1 MLEQKEKYKI
11 IVMLILLA
19 GACLLTYYFHAILE
33 TGMVFTHF
41 FYIPVILAALWWR
54 RKGLVVAVFLA
65 ALLIFSHI
73 FVRAGMVTAND
84 YLRAFMFIVIA
95 FVVATL
101 SEQIAKAHEKTA
113 HLNAILSAIRNV
125 NQLIVREKDRDRLIQ
140 RVCRSLIETRGYNSA
155 WIALVDENGRFLTA
169 AEAGLGGSFSQVVEM
184 MKRGEFTWCGLNAL
198 KQSGIIIAKD
208 VAADCADC
216 PLVSTYSGR
225 AGMAVRLEYRD
236 RIYGVLSVSIP
247 AEVAA
252 DADEQSLFNEVAGD
266 IALALRDIELE
277 EARKRAEEALR
288 ELNMEL
294 EERVKRR
301 TAELEIA
308 NEQTKKLQ
316 KRLQLQID
324 RMPIGLIVWDT
335 KFRAKTWN
343 PAATKI
349 FGFAEEEALG
359 KHPYELIVPKEAQ
372 HHVDNIW
379 RRLLEGDETAH
390 SVNENITKDGRTIIC
405 EWLNTPLKEA
415 DGTVV
420 GVLSMAQDI
429 TERKRAEEHIEHLHS
444 VIKAIRN
451 VNQLIIVEKD
461 RDSLL
466 QKACDVLI
474 EARGYDAA
482 WLIGF
487 LSDGETFATVNG
499 SGFRE
504 DFSRFREHLLGGERL
519 PCLKNA
525 LAQKVPFM
533 LVDKFIQCGDCFF
546 KSAHADKEVA
556 ILRVEH
562 AGRLFGL
569 LTISL
574 ASDVA
579 ADKEE
584 KGLLTEVAG
593 DIAFGLHDIE
603 MEEARKRVDEALK
616 HTALSLQ
623 EHVEKLEESKK
634 KIAEAYRLREHFLK
648 ETSHRIITPVSIIG
662 GHTDLLLDRGNL
674 DDAQKEKIR
683 IIRERNEEVEKL
695 VRDALA
701 GKYLEEEEEGEG

>member
-19 GACLLTYYFHAILE
+19 GACFLTYYFHAILE

-54 RKGLVVAVFLA
+54 RKGLVVAIFLA

-73 FVRAGMVTAND
+73 FVRADMVSAND

-95 FVVATL
+95 FVVAAL
-101 SEQIAKAHEKTA
+101 SERIAKAHEKTA
-113 HLNAILSAIRNV
+113 HLNAILSVIRNV

-140 RVCRSLIETRGYNSA
+140 RVCENLIETRGYNSA
-155 WIALVDENGRFLTA
+155 WIALVDENIGFLTA
-169 AEAGLGGSFSQVVEM
+169 AEAGLRESFSQVVEM
-184 MKRGEFTWCGLNAL
+184 MKRGEFTRCGLNAL
-198 KQSGIIIAKD
+198 KQSGIMIVKD

-216 PLVSTYSGR
+216 PLASTYSGR

-236 RIYGVLSVSIP
+236 RIYGILSVSIP
-247 AEVAA
+247 AWMAA

-266 IALALRDIELE
+266 IALALRNIELE

-288 ELNMEL
+288 ELNEEL

-301 TAELEIA
+301 TAELVIA

-372 HHVDNIW
+372 LHVDNIW

-420 GVLSMAQDI
+420 GVLSMAHDI
-429 TERKRAEEHIEHLHS
+429 TERKHAEEHIEHLHS
-444 VIKAIRN
+444 VLKAIRN

-482 WLIGF
+482 WLGF
-487 LSDGETFATVNG
+487 LSDGETFATVKG

-504 DFSRFREHLLGGERL
+504 DFSRFREHLLGGEHP

-533 LVDKFIQCGDCFF
+533 LVDKSIQCGDCFF
-546 KSAHADKEVA
+546 KNAHTDKEVA
-556 ILRVEH
+556 IIRVEH
-562 AGRLFGL
+562 AGKLFGL

-579 ADKEE
+579 AGEE
-584 KGLLTEVAG
+584 EQGLLKEVAG
-593 DIAFGLHDIE
+593 DIAFGLHDME
-603 MEEARKRVDEALK
+603 MEEARKRAEEALK

-623 EHVEKLEESKK
+623 EHVEKLEEAKK

-662 GHTDLLLDRGNL
+662 GNTDLLLDRGNL
-674 DDAQKEKIR
+674 DGAQKEKIM
-683 IIRERNEEVEKL
+683 IIRERNEEVQKL

-701 GKYLEEEEEGEG
+701 GKYLEEEEGGEG